1 MDSYFKIMS
10 IEHLAKLVFYGTI
23 FGSCLENPKTSNA
36 CNLYCVR
43 SINHQSLKL
52 TLGSGAPLEVIIKGG
67 DFIF

>member
-10 IEHLAKLVFYGTI
+10 IEHLAKLAFYGTN

-36 CNLYCVR
+36 CNLHCVQ
-43 SINHQSLKL
+43 SINRQSLKL
-52 TLGSGAPLEVIIKGG
+52 TLGSGAPLEVIIEGG